1 MISIYYIIIRNSKK
15 RETLHFYT
23 ALINNPDP
31 KDPALGCPL
40 RDFRLKNADFR
51 LKSFAPRREE
61 CIQPQS
67 AIYNLK
73 PGTHPQGGSPQDK
86 S

>member
-31 KDPALGCPL
+31 KDPALGCPEG
-40 RDFRLKNADFR
+40 N
-51 LKSFAPRREE
+51 
-61 CIQPQS
+61 
-67 AIYNLK
+67 
-73 PGTHPQGGSPQDK
+73 GTRFK
-86 S
+86 AF